1 MQPNELAE
9 KVFEIEPLEERVAP
23 STMMLDTGWGGND
36 GGGTDYGDQ
45 HVFLGYDPP
54 SPYGPA

>member
-23 STMMLDTGWGGND
+23 STLVLDSGWGANH
-36 GGGTDYGDQ
+36 GGWTEYGDQ
-45 HVFLGYDPP
+45 HVFLGYDPAHAP
-54 SPYGPA
+54 S